1 METVV
6 KVGGSLCRDQGVLER
21 LCDELNEM
29 GGILVV
35 PGGGEFADTVRGIDR
50 EFRLDERIAH
60 RLAILAMQQTGVLIG
75 EFFKGEIFDC
85 AALLDDEN
93 LKASWDVT
101 SDSIAAYIAKERGAK
116 RLIIL
121 KDVDGVFTAD
131 PKKGD
136 ATADPNKGEAKLI
149 PEVTTEELSAMESS
163 CLDREFPGFVK
174 DSGLEVWIING
185 KHPERIKEIL
195 NNKKTKGT
203 RIL

>member
-50 EFRLDERIAH
+50 EFGLEPGVAH
-60 RLAILAMQQTGVLIG
+60 KLAILAMQQTGMLIG
-75 EFFKGEIFDC
+75 EFFGGEIIDC
-85 AALLDDEN
+85 ATLLDDEN